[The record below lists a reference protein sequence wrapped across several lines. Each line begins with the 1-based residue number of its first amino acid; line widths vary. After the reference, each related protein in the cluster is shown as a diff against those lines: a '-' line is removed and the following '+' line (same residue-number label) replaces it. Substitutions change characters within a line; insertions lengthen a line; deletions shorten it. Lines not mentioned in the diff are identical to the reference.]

1 MEVEFLD
8 HSLPLLSTLQR
19 TSKTQT
25 GKKENQ
31 TLKDYLLLG
40 LRLVY
45 PHHLRQ
51 TGSFSPPLSSAAS
64 CWDALQSSIS
74 GFLPRFDVRSRCGF
88 QSPWISQGCMNI
100 TTRSQFEA
108 MIPNSTLST
117 AVMRCNLS
125 LESNTPCASCTQSLS
140 AFQAYLTEKR
150 IIKH

>member
-1 MEVEFLD
+1 M
-8 HSLPLLSTLQR
+8 
-19 TSKTQT
+19 
-25 GKKENQ
+25 
-31 TLKDYLLLG
+31 YLLQG

-45 PHHLRQ
+45 SHHLRQ
-51 TGSFSPPLSSAAS
+51 TGSLSSAAS

-88 QSPWISQGCMNI
+88 QAPWISQGCMNI

-125 LESNTPCASCTQSLS
+125 LESNTPCASCTQSLT

-150 IIKH
+150 QIKH